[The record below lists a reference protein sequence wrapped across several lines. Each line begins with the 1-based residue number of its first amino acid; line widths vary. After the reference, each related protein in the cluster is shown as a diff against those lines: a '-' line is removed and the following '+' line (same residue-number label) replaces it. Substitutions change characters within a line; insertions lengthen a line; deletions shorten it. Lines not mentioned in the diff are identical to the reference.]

1 MSISERVP
9 GKVYRFR
16 CMHKGNSYDKTYYG
30 TKRQAEKAHEKW
42 LQDVKNGVI
51 KQEESDE
58 DKTFPKIYELYKVAR
73 NLEAGSILTYNE
85 TVNRL
90 PEQFW
95 NSDIRNI
102 SSIKATEAITRIKT
116 NYTEICANEA
126 QKFLKA
132 LYNFCIN
139 DLKITKE
146 NPFDFKTTK
155 AKPKIN
161 KEDEL
166 IDLESINKLLTSIN
180 SIGSRKYRVMVLLS
194 IGCGLRLSELIGLK
208 KEDIDTKAHTLN
220 IYKQYKKIVGK
231 DGNIIKGIGITKS
244 RSSKR
249 KNQIPAFVRKELY
262 PYMESIPDGWL
273 FPGEKPD
280 KPVSDGTVRY
290 QLRNLCKEIGIKKL
304 TPHDLRRIHTTVSLY
319 AGNNVMTITNTLG
332 HANANMTIQYM
343 RKLQSIDNMAAEKMD
358 DFIEN
363 EQKKQENE

>member
-85 TVNRL
+85 TINRL

-116 NYTEICANEA
+116 NYTEGCANEA

-132 LYNFCIN
+132 LYNFCIH
-139 DLKITKE
+139 DLKITKD

-166 IDLESINKLLTSIN
+166 IDLESISKLLS
-180 SIGSRKYRVMVLLS
+180 SLDLLYCKKYRVLVLLA

-208 KEDIDTKAHTLN
+208 KEDIDTKTHTLN
-220 IYKQYKKIVGK
+220 IYKQYKRIMDK
-231 DGNIIKGIGITKS
+231 DGNFTKGIGITKS

-249 KNQIPAFVRKELY
+249 KNKIPAFVRKELY
-262 PYMESIPDGWL
+262 PYMETIPDGWL
-273 FPGEKPD
+273 FPGDKPD

-290 QLRNLCKEIGIKKL
+290 QLRNLCKEIGIRKL
-304 TPHDLRRIHTTVSLY
+304 TPHDLRRIYTTISLY
-319 AGNNVMTITNTLG
+319 AGNNIMTITKTLG
-332 HANANMTIQYM
+332 HANASMTMHYM
-343 RKLQSIDNMAAEKMD
+343 RKLQSIDDMAVENMD
-358 DFIEN
+358 DFVEN
-363 EQKKQENE
+363 DIKKQENH